1 MNKLITI
8 IAYIVFIPLIV
19 LLGSINGFAREN
31 RPAKRRK

>member
-8 IAYIVFIPLIV
+8 IAYIVFIPLII
-19 LLGSINGFAREN
+19 LLGGLNGFAKEN